1 MRKFF
6 FPYIATILL
15 FIIIVACNSKS
26 EPVNAKPRVPDDV
39 KKFGSIKLKYE
50 DTTQPEFRNMVR
62 RLDSF
67 YAIQTRTGF
76 NGSVLVGYKGKV
88 LYERYYGI
96 ANRETGL
103 KLNPNSSVQLA
114 SVSKTF
120 TAAAILWL
128 HQQKYLNID
137 EKVKTYLPQLPYP
150 DVTVR
155 MLLNHRSGI
164 PDYIKWVPRFRK
176 DHKTPMT
183 NADVLEMFAKHRPA
197 LESRPNTRFK
207 YCNSNY
213 ALLASIIEE
222 VIGMGYDE
230 FMRKYIFEPLGMKN
244 TFAYNPF
251 KGLPYG
257 NSISYKA
264 SWVKEPDMFADG
276 VWGDK
281 GIYSTVQDMYRWDQ
295 SFYKNTFLNN
305 ETIEMAYGPCSF
317 EKPGVKNY
325 GLGWRML
332 CYPDGDKIIYH
343 NGWWHGNNTVFYR
356 FIQDNFTIIIL
367 GNKYNSGIYRQ
378 APVVYSILKNTDAD
392 KGFDT
397 EE

>member
-1 MRKFF
+1 MRKYF
-6 FPYIATILL
+6 FPYIATILIL
-15 FIIIVACNSKS
+15 IVIVACNSQS
-26 EPVNAKPRVPDDV
+26 EPANAKPRIPEE

-50 DTTQPEFRNMVR
+50 DTTQPEFRRMVR

-67 YAIQTRTGF
+67 YAIQSRVGF

-88 LYERYYGI
+88 LYERYYGL

-103 KLNPNSSVQLA
+103 KLNPNSAVQLA

-137 EKVKTYLPQLPYP
+137 EKVQTYLPQMPYP

-155 MLLNHRSGI
+155 MLLCHRSGI
-164 PDYIKWVPRFRK
+164 PDYIKWVPSFRK
-176 DHKTPMT
+176 DTKTPMT
-183 NADVLEMFAKHRPA
+183 NADVIAMFAKHRPA
-197 LESRPNTRFK
+197 MEFRANSRFK

-213 ALLASIIEE
+213 AILASIIEE
-222 VIGMGYDE
+222 VIGMSYED
-230 FMRKYIFEPLGMKN
+230 FMRKYIFDPLGMKN

-257 NSISYKA
+257 NTISYKA
-264 SWVKEPDMFADG
+264 NWVKEPDMFADG
-276 VWGDK
+276 VLGDK
-281 GIYSTVQDMYRWDQ
+281 GIYSTVEDMYRWDQ
-295 SFYKNTFLNN
+295 SFYKNTFLSN

-317 EKPGVKNY
+317 EKPGIKNY

-367 GNKYNSGIYRQ
+367 GNKYSSSIYRQ

-397 EE
+397 EG